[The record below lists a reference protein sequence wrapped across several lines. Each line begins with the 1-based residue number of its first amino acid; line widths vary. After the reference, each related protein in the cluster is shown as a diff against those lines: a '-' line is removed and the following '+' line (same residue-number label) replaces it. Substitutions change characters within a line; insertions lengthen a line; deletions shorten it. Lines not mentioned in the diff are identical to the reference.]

1 MTNYLLGTVCL
12 MICTCAIAEPKVT
25 YVGLGRYSCSGSTR
39 ECEPVQRR
47 NDQLELQRLQTRELE
62 LERRELEKLTDLLK
76 SEQRRTELERRRDY

>member
-1 MTNYLLGTVCL
+1 MNKYLLGTFCL
-12 MICTCAIAEPKVT
+12 LVSAHAIAEPVVT

-62 LERRELEKLTDLLK
+62 LERRELEKQTDLLK
-76 SEQRRTELERRRDY
+76 SEQRRIEIQRGRGY